1 MKKHLFYTLMGGS
14 ILFFWQFL
22 SHAALNF
29 HADAQAYTPK
39 QLEILANLEALEIEP
54 GQYMLGQP
62 DPSLPREEQEASME
76 AMAGKPWGVLNYQTV
91 DHTDMTMNLIRGFS
105 IALIV
110 ASLFF

>member
-1 MKKHLFYTLMGGS
+1 
-14 ILFFWQFL
+14 
-22 SHAALNF
+22 
-29 HADAQAYTPK
+29 
-39 QLEILANLEALEIEP
+39 
-54 GQYMLGQP
+54 
-62 DPSLPREEQEASME
+62 ME